1 MVAQSRPR
9 RHHGRSRRLIE
20 ELGGRRAGGGG
31 QTSGPTGAGQQES
44 AHHSAPHS
52 RAGEASPGAPGAGNI
67 CDHLIVSF
75 GKRSEDIKKKTCVLY
90 LGVVSSLY
98 VFRRNRWSLPH
109 GSSVP
114 TSPPCAGCEW
124 RGVGRAHPPSFAT
137 PFLGMCAGSCSMYS
151 LGRCSART
159 RFRRLCLPSR
169 CLALPA
175 RSPASRW
182 CRCCCPFARHPA
194 PLCPVFISLSF
205 YLGVFPRSS
214 ICM

>member
-9 RHHGRSRRLIE
+9 RHHGRSRRLTE

-98 VFRRNRWSLPH
+98 VFRRNRWSLPR

-114 TSPPCAGCEW
+114 TSLPCAGCEW

-159 RFRRLCLPSR
+159 RFRRLCLP
-169 CLALPA
+169 LPPP
-175 RSPASRW
+175 RAS
-182 CRCCCPFARHPA
+182 CPKFRLVMVPT
-194 PLCPVFISLSF
+194 LLPV
-205 YLGVFPRSS
+205 RSS
-214 ICM
+214 PGTSLPCFYFFIVLLRCVS